1 MIESI
6 RQEAM
11 RSIDNVSEFKS
22 KVERLIHDL
31 EDLRSENQGFYRF
44 MEDRADYMKQINT
57 IEDQLQDLRNLTI
70 KHIESLEESIA

>member
-22 KVERLIHDL
+22 KVERLIQDL

>member
-22 KVERLIHDL
+22 KVERLIQDL

-70 KHIESLEESIA
+70 RHIESLEESIA

>member
-11 RSIDNVSEFKS
+11 RSIENVNEFKL
-22 KVERLIHDL
+22 KVERLSQDL
-31 EDLRSENQGFYRF
+31 EDLCSENRGFYRF
-44 MEDRADYMKQINT
+44 MEDRADYMKQINE
-57 IEDQLQDLRNLTI
+57 IEDQLQELRNLTT

>member
-11 RSIDNVSEFKS
+11 RSIDNVNEFKS
-22 KVERLIHDL
+22 KVERLIQDF
-31 EDLRSENQGFYRF
+31 EDVCSENRSFYRF

-57 IEDQLQDLRNLTI
+57 IEDQLHELRNLTT

>member
-22 KVERLIHDL
+22 KVDRLIQDF
-31 EDLRSENQGFYRF
+31 EDACSENRGFYRF
-44 MEDRADYMKQINT
+44 MEDRVDYMKQINT
-57 IEDQLQDLRNLTI
+57 IEDQLHELRNLTI

>member
-22 KVERLIHDL
+22 KVERLIQDL

-44 MEDRADYMKQINT
+44 MEDRADYVKQINT

>member
-11 RSIDNVSEFKS
+11 RSIDNVNEFKS
-22 KVERLIHDL
+22 KVERLIQDF
-31 EDLRSENQGFYRF
+31 EDVCSENRGFYRF
-44 MEDRADYMKQINT
+44 MEDRVDYMKQINT
-57 IEDQLQDLRNLTI
+57 IEDQLHELRSLTT

>member
-22 KVERLIHDL
+22 KVDRLIQDF
-31 EDLRSENQGFYRF
+31 EDVCSENQGFYRF
-44 MEDRADYMKQINT
+44 MEDRVDYMKQINT
-57 IEDQLQDLRNLTI
+57 IEDQLHELRNLTT

>member
-22 KVERLIHDL
+22 KVERLIQDL

-57 IEDQLQDLRNLTI
+57 IEDQLQDLRNSTI

>member
-11 RSIDNVSEFKS
+11 RSIDNANEFKL
-22 KVERLIHDL
+22 KVERLTQDL
-31 EDLRSENQGFYRF
+31 EDLVSENRGFYRF
-44 MEDRADYMKQINT
+44 MEDRADYVRQIT
-57 IEDQLQDLRNLTI
+57 EIEDQLQELRNLTM

>member
-11 RSIDNVSEFKS
+11 RSIDNANEFKL
-22 KVERLIHDL
+22 KVDRLIQDF
-31 EDLRSENQGFYRF
+31 EDVCSENRGFYRF
-44 MEDRADYMKQINT
+44 MEDRVDYMKQINT
-57 IEDQLQDLRNLTI
+57 IEDQLHELRNLTT

>member
-11 RSIDNVSEFKS
+11 RSIDNVSEFKL

-57 IEDQLQDLRNLTI
+57 IEDQLQDLRNLTT

>member
-11 RSIDNVSEFKS
+11 RSIENVNEFKL
-22 KVERLIHDL
+22 KVERLSQDL
-31 EDLRSENQGFYRF
+31 EDLCSENRGFYRF
-44 MEDRADYMKQINT
+44 MEDRADYMRQINE
-57 IEDQLQDLRNLTI
+57 IEDQLQELRNLTT